1 MTQHWCNGR
10 FLDSANHPGA
20 AQDRGAFLGLGLFET
35 MLAIDGRLVFA
46 DRHLGRIRKS
56 CGKFR
61 WEIELPDLQ
70 EIAAGLLVRNELAIG
85 RARLRLVVTAGSG
98 AQNDLAPGAD
108 RLVWLSAFPA
118 AETPVSMSACLS
130 PWPRNERSPLAGLK
144 SASYAENLVA
154 LDHARRLGF
163 DETIFLNTAGQL
175 CEAATAN
182 LFLVRN
188 GSLLTPPV
196 DSGCLPG
203 VMREV
208 VLELAAEIGIPS
220 EEDALTP
227 GDLHTADEVFLT
239 SAIRGVVPLSRFESR
254 EISPGPIAGKLQ
266 EELHALQRRTR

>member
-1 MTQHWCNGR
+1 MSQYWCNGR

-35 MLAIDGRLVFA
+35 MLAIDGRLIFA
-46 DRHLGRIRKS
+46 DRHLSRLRKS

-61 WEIELPDLQ
+61 WDLELPDLQ
-70 EIAAGLLVRNELAIG
+70 EIAAELLVRNELATG

-98 AQNDLAPGAD
+98 PHHDLAPGAD

-118 AETPVSMSACLS
+118 GETPESMSACLS

-188 GSLLTPPV
+188 GILLTPPV

-208 VLELAAEIGIPS
+208 VLELAVEIGIPC
-220 EEDALTP
+220 EVIALMP
-227 GDLHTADEVFLT
+227 DDLRSADEVFLT
-239 SAIRGVVPLSRFESR
+239 SSTRGAVPLSRFETR
-254 EISPGPIAGKLQ
+254 ELSPGPIARKLQ
-266 EELHALQRRTR
+266 EALHSLQRRT